1 VVREKFTKKIKREI
15 TRDWNNCF
23 PEFQEHVP
31 MQLIRKNGPFL
42 CGICLDL
49 DSGNDSY
56 RVVFHVHNLMIEFPG
71 ISLSANMTIR
81 NSKGATDRFSYL
93 RHSQEHIELAF
104 RLRNECVL
112 LQQNTLDVDDLVNY
126 LENVSIV
133 PVRNQECNNPWG
145 EYVYK
150 DIVLAHYWCGNI
162 EKAKSL
168 LQTFKLKLQKWP
180 PYALNRVGGI
190 GGWEESLHGLMDI
203 GKLQETVQA
212 EIVRHSLQEFKDYG
226 FQCDYVSALKVNI
239 TRK

>member
-1 VVREKFTKKIKREI
+1 MVREKFTKKIKREI
-15 TRDWNNCF
+15 TGDWNNCF
-23 PEFQEHVP
+23 PEFQVHVP
-31 MQLIRKNGPFL
+31 MQLIRRNGPFL

-81 NSKGATDRFSYL
+81 NSKGVTDRFTYL
-93 RHSQEHIELAF
+93 RHSQELNEVAT
-104 RLRNECVL
+104 RLRNQSIL
-112 LQQNTLDVDDLVNY
+112 LQHNTIGIGNLVNY
-126 LENVSIV
+126 LEHVSVV

-150 DIVLAHYWCGNI
+150 DIVLAHYWCGDT
-162 EKAKSL
+162 EKAKCL
-168 LQTFKLKLQKWP
+168 FKTFKLKLQDWP
-180 PYALNRVGGI
+180 PHALSRVGGI
-190 GGWEESLHGLMDI
+190 EGWEESLHGLMDI

-226 FQCDYVSALKVNI
+226 FQCDCVSALRANT